1 MSVDKRASPTAI
13 DIGSRVQADLTRVSA
28 GDIGI
33 GRPWS
38 AAGWDAAIDGEE
50 LTGVSNHAMHNDATS
65 DEIISA
71 VRELISLMGKGGIT
85 ELDLSTGDV
94 SIRLRGATSSAPA
107 AAHQR
112 PGLDGAD
119 GAGGNDA
126 EEPAGHEVTSPM
138 IGTFYAAPGP
148 GEAPF
153 VQIGDEVEVGQ
164 VVGIVEAM
172 KIMNEIIADR
182 PGVVIDILV
191 QNAQAVEY
199 GSPLL
204 RLGEQTDFV
213 G

>member
-1 MSVDKRASPTAI
+1 MSEHEMQS
-13 DIGSRVQADLTRVSA
+13 S
-28 GDIGI
+28 
-33 GRPWS
+33 
-38 AAGWDAAIDGEE
+38 
-50 LTGVSNHAMHNDATS
+50 ATS
-65 DEIISA
+65 DQIIGA

-94 SIRLRGATSSAPA
+94 SIRLRSATSNAPA
-107 AAHQR
+107 ASHQR
-112 PGLDGAD
+112 PVSDGAD
-119 GAGGNDA
+119 GTDANDA
-126 EEPAGHEVTSPM
+126 AEAAGHEVTAPM

-182 PGVVIDILV
+182 PGVVIEILV

-213 G
+213 R

>member
-1 MSVDKRASPTAI
+1 MARRSSGKTV
-13 DIGSRVQADLTRVSA
+13 
-28 GDIGI
+28 
-33 GRPWS
+33 
-38 AAGWDAAIDGEE
+38 DAAIDREGPI
-50 LTGVSNHAMHNDATS
+50 GVSEHEMQSNATS
-65 DEIISA
+65 GEIISA

-94 SIRLRGATSSAPA
+94 SIRLRGATTNAPA
-107 AAHQR
+107 LTHQR
-112 PGLDGAD
+112 LVPDGED
-119 GAGGNDA
+119 GNDA
-126 EEPAGHEVTSPM
+126 SEPAGHEITAPM

-153 VQIGDEVEVGQ
+153 VQIGDEIEVGQ
-164 VVGIVEAM
+164 VIGIVEAM

>member
-1 MSVDKRASPTAI
+1 MH
-13 DIGSRVQADLTRVSA
+13 
-28 GDIGI
+28 
-33 GRPWS
+33 
-38 AAGWDAAIDGEE
+38 
-50 LTGVSNHAMHNDATS
+50 SNATS
-65 DEIISA
+65 DEIIGA

-94 SIRLRGATSSAPA
+94 SIRLRGASSTAPA
-107 AAHQR
+107 VSSRQSV
-112 PGLDGAD
+112 AD
-119 GAGGNDA
+119 GESGETGTDA
-126 EEPAGHEVTSPM
+126 DEPTGHVVTAPM

-164 VVGIVEAM
+164 VIGIVEAM

-182 PGVVIDILV
+182 PGIVIDILV
-191 QNAQAVEY
+191 QNAQPVEY